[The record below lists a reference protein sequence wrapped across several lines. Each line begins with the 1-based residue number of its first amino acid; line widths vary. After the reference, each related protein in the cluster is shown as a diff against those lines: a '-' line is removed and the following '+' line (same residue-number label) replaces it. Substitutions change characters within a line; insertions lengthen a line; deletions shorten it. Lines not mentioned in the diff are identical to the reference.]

1 MASLAGAG
9 KFLGGGVVNRNAPT
23 PAIPGKRHWALPW
36 AFQFSFALH
45 ALVLLFWL
53 LSPAL
58 SPWLLAAVVLNHFLL
73 SAAVLWPRGK
83 VLGPSLTRLPSS
95 ACARGEIA
103 LTFDDGPDPLITPQV
118 LDLLDAYQARA
129 SFFVIG
135 RKAEAHP
142 NLLREIARRG
152 HSVENHS
159 YRHAYAFPFFGMAYL
174 KREVDKAQGAIQN
187 IIGRA
192 PAYFRAPAG
201 LRSPLLDDVLARR
214 NLGYVSWTRRGYDG
228 VANNPERVLQRLLRD
243 LAAGDI
249 LLLHDGAHHPAQP
262 PSVLSVLP
270 ELLAALQ
277 QRGLKAVSL
286 PMALQPAR

>member
-1 MASLAGAG
+1 MSPYSAGA
-9 KFLGGGVVNRNAPT
+9 VR
-23 PAIPGKRHWALPW
+23 PGTRHWPLPW
-36 AFQFSFALH
+36 AFQLSFALH
-45 ALVLLFWL
+45 AVALLIWL

-58 SPWLLAAVVLNHFLL
+58 WPWLLSVVLLNHFLL
-73 SAAVLWPRGK
+73 SAAVLWPRGT
-83 VLGPSLTRLPSS
+83 VLGPNLTRLPP
-95 ACARGEIA
+95 AARARAEVA
-103 LTFDDGPDPLITPQV
+103 LTFDDGPHPIVTPQV
-118 LDLLDAYQARA
+118 LDLLDAHQARA

-142 NLLREIARRG
+142 NLLREIVRRG

-174 KREVDKAQGAIQN
+174 KREVDTAQAAIKN

-214 NLGYVSWTRRGYDG
+214 NLHYVSWTRRGYDG
-228 VANNPERVLQRLLRD
+228 VANNPELVLQRLMRD

-249 LLLHDGAHHPAQP
+249 LLLHDGANSPGQEPA
-262 PSVLSVLP
+262 VLNVLP
-270 ELLAALQ
+270 KLLSELA
-277 QRGLKAVSL
+277 QRGLKPVSL
-286 PMALQPAR
+286 PMALQPTAP